1 MKLITFFKGL
11 KSIICFNR
19 ERRMNVKQLSTTLKV
34 RLICDFFQNIIVT
47 AFLPFIALYLT
58 DMVNQHFSGL
68 FLFGLVMINFPI
80 SLISGHIIER
90 LPKKTLTLSYQ
101 FILSLMLVIMAI
113 SISQH
118 TFKIILFCIAY
129 AIFSITIGMQQ
140 PIMDTIIMDA
150 ITPEVE
156 QYIYKI
162 SYWLTNIA
170 VAFGA
175 LIGGLMYGAHKSM
188 LFFIAFVIYIMV
200 FIALIV
206 WLPKDLNIVTQS
218 HTHHTNEKQF
228 SMGQIL
234 KSYKP
239 AFKDTTYLLLII
251 GFSILTMGELSASSY
266 ISVRLKQEFDPMVLF
281 SLHINGVKMY
291 SLLLM
296 TNTIIVIIFTY
307 FISKIVMRMNVKTAL
322 LVGIIFY
329 VIGYSNLTYLNDFTL
344 LIIFMIIATIG
355 EMVYSPILEE
365 NRFKMVPSHKRGTYS
380 AVHALGFNL
389 AELLARFG
397 IILGVFF
404 TSMEMGIYM
413 FVLLLLGGMSLYIAV
428 SRFNNT
434 NSQ

>member
-1 MKLITFFKGL
+1 
-11 KSIICFNR
+11 
-19 ERRMNVKQLSTTLKV
+19 
-34 RLICDFFQNIIVT
+34 
-47 AFLPFIALYLT
+47 
-58 DMVNQHFSGL
+58 
-68 FLFGLVMINFPI
+68 MINFPI

-218 HTHHTNEKQF
+218 HTHHANEKQF

-266 ISVRLKQEFDPMVLF
+266 ISVRLKREFDPMILF

-322 LVGIIFY
+322 LIGIIF
-329 VIGYSNLTYLNDFTL
+329 
-344 LIIFMIIATIG
+344 
-355 EMVYSPILEE
+355 
-365 NRFKMVPSHKRGTYS
+365 
-380 AVHALGFNL
+380 
-389 AELLARFG
+389 
-397 IILGVFF
+397 
-404 TSMEMGIYM
+404 
-413 FVLLLLGGMSLYIAV
+413 MSLDIRTSLILMILRYL
-428 SRFNNT
+428 SYL
-434 NSQ
+434 

>member
-1 MKLITFFKGL
+1 M
-11 KSIICFNR
+11 
-19 ERRMNVKQLSTTLKV
+19 KQLSTTLKV

-58 DMVNQHFSGL
+58 DMVNQRFAGL
-68 FLFGLVMINFPI
+68 FLFILVIINFPI

-90 LPKKTLTLSYQ
+90 LPKKTLTLTYQ
-101 FILSLMLVIMAI
+101 LILSMMLIVMAFSTSKHSALI
-113 SISQH
+113 AI
-118 TFKIILFCIAY
+118 FCIAY

-140 PIMDTIIMDA
+140 PVMDTIIMDA

-156 QYIYKI
+156 HYIYKI

-170 VAFGA
+170 VTLGA
-175 LIGGLMYGAHKSM
+175 LIGGLMYSAHKSL
-188 LFFIAFVIYIMV
+188 LFLIAFVIYMTV
-200 FIALIV
+200 FIALYI
-206 WLPKDLNIVTQS
+206 WLPKDLNKV
-218 HTHHTNEKQF
+218 NELSVQDSKQTRF
-228 SMGQIL
+228 SMKQIL
-234 KSYKP
+234 HSYKP
-239 AFKDTTYLLLII
+239 AFKDTTYLLLIV

-266 ISVRLKQEFDPMVLF
+266 ISIRLKQEFDPITLF
-281 SLHINGVKMY
+281 SLHITGVKMY

-307 FISKIVMRMNVKTAL
+307 FISKIVMKMNVKKAL
-322 LVGIIFY
+322 LIGIIFY
-329 VIGYSNLTYLNDFTL
+329 VVGYSNLTYLNHFAL

-397 IILGVFF
+397 IILGVFL
-404 TSMEMGIYM
+404 TSTEMGIYM

-428 SRFNNT
+428 SRFNNA
-434 NSQ
+434 NL

>member
-1 MKLITFFKGL
+1 MHLNIKKI
-11 KSIICFNR
+11 
-19 ERRMNVKQLSTTLKV
+19 KV

-218 HTHHTNEKQF
+218 HTHHANEKQ
-228 SMGQIL
+228 
-234 KSYKP
+234 
-239 AFKDTTYLLLII
+239 
-251 GFSILTMGELSASSY
+251 Y
-266 ISVRLKQEFDPMVLF
+266 ISVRLKQEFDPMILF

-322 LVGIIFY
+322 LIGIIFY

-397 IILGVFF
+397 IILGVFL

>member
-1 MKLITFFKGL
+1 
-11 KSIICFNR
+11 
-19 ERRMNVKQLSTTLKV
+19 
-34 RLICDFFQNIIVT
+34 
-47 AFLPFIALYLT
+47 
-58 DMVNQHFSGL
+58 
-68 FLFGLVMINFPI
+68 
-80 SLISGHIIER
+80 
-90 LPKKTLTLSYQ
+90 
-101 FILSLMLVIMAI
+101 MAI
-113 SISQH
+113 TISEQVYM
-118 TFKIILFCIAY
+118 IILFCIAY

-170 VAFGA
+170 VALGA

-188 LFFIAFVIYIMV
+188 LFFIAFAIYIMV
-200 FIALIV
+200 FIALFI
-206 WLPKDLNIVTQS
+206 WLPKDLNQVNQS
-218 HTHHTNEKQF
+218 YTHHANEQQF

-251 GFSILTMGELSASSY
+251 GFSILTMGELSVSSY
-266 ISVRLKQEFDPMVLF
+266 ISVRLKQEFDPMILF
-281 SLHINGVKMY
+281 SLHIDGVKMY

-296 TNTIIVIIFTY
+296 TNTTIVIIFTY
-307 FISKIVMRMNVKTAL
+307 FISKIVMKMDVKTAL
-322 LVGIIFY
+322 LIGIIFY

-344 LIIFMIIATIG
+344 LIIFMIIATMG
-355 EMVYSPILEE
+355 EMIYSPILEE
-365 NRFKMVPSHKRGTYS
+365 HRFKMVPSHKRGTYS

-428 SRFNNT
+428 SRFNNA